1 MRNLTLS
8 REPLVSIG
16 EASHILGVSE
26 AALRQWT
33 DEGKINAF
41 ITPGGHR
48 RYSRVELRRF
58 ISSHHKVLG
67 IKDLVAGLEGTV
79 PRHREIARMSL
90 GHTSWFHQIGAESQS
105 QLADLGR
112 QLLKLIIKYIS
123 EPSKRADIL
132 EMITSVGQDF
142 GTVLAKLGLPLT
154 DSVTAFI
161 QHRSPVM
168 DAATHLLNKGESVTG
183 RVVRVIPL
191 VNQVMDKALVSLV
204 AAHQQYHNP
213 QQDSSKGGIID

>member
-1 MRNLTLS
+1 MKNMTLP
-8 REPLVSIG
+8 REPLVSIS

-67 IKDLVAGLEGTV
+67 IKDLVAGLEGTAH
-79 PRHREIARMSL
+79 RHRDIARMSL
-90 GHTSWFHQIGAESQS
+90 GHTTWYHQIGEESQS
-105 QLADLGR
+105 QLAALGR
-112 QLLKLIIKYIS
+112 HLLKLIIRYVN
-123 EPSKRADIL
+123 EPSKRTDIL
-132 EMITSVGQDF
+132 EMIIGVGRDF

-154 DSVTAFI
+154 DSVTAFT
-161 QHRSPVM
+161 QHRSPIT
-168 DAATHLLNKGESVTG
+168 DAATHLLNKKEAVTG
-183 RVVRVIPL
+183 RVMRVIPL
-191 VNQVMDKALVSLV
+191 VNQVMDRALVALV
-204 AAHQQYHNP
+204 AAHQQY
-213 QQDSSKGGIID
+213 QDSQHDHRKRGFID